1 MEVAGV
7 AIGHSPQAKDHLG
20 LEPGCGGIQTR
31 SKPIELQ
38 IKRLERAVIQVLAE
52 VSQRSAGAEGEEGR
66 GMSAG
71 GERPGEQEGLALS
84 AAAAEMVLDD
94 ENFHCR
100 AISRSESARR

>member
-7 AIGHSPQAKDHLG
+7 AIGQSPHAKDHLG
-20 LEPGCGGIQTR
+20 LEPGCGGTQSW
-31 SKPIELQ
+31 SKPVEMQ
-38 IKRLERAVIQVLAE
+38 IKWLERAVIQVLAE
-52 VSQRSAGAEGEEGR
+52 VGQSSAGAEGEESR

-71 GERPGEQEGLALS
+71 GERPGEHEGLALG
-84 AAAAEMVLDD
+84 AAAAEIVLDD